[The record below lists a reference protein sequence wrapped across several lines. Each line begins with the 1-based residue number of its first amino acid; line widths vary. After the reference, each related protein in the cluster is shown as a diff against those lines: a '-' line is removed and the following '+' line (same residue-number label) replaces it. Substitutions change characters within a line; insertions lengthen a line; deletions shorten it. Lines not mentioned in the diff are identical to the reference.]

1 MADSNTLHVVVVT
14 PERAELDARASAV
27 VLPMFDGERGIQPGH
42 SAFVGQLRP
51 GELRITIGEDT
62 KRYYIDGGFAQV
74 AAGVV
79 NVLTAKATPAEKVTA
94 DAATAA
100 RAAAD
105 ALPATNGV
113 ERETRA
119 KAVARAQGLAAVAR
133 RNG

>member
-1 MADSNTLHVVVVT
+1 MADINTLRVIVVT
-14 PERAELDARASAV
+14 PERAELDTPAEFV
-27 VLPMFDGERGIQPGH
+27 VLPLFDGERGIQRGH
-42 SAFVGQLRP
+42 SAFVGQLGA
-51 GELRITIGEDT
+51 GELRITTGTETRRYFVDT
-62 KRYYIDGGFAQV
+62 GFVQV
-74 AAGVV
+74 AGGTV
-79 NVLTAKATPAEKVTA
+79 NVLTAKAVPADKVTA

-105 ALPATNGV
+105 ALPGVTTV